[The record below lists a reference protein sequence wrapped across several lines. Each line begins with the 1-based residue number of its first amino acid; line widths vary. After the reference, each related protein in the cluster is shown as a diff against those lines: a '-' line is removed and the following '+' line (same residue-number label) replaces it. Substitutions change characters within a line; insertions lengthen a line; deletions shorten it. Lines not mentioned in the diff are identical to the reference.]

1 MAGKKKLTQDSY
13 IRSLPYS
20 ALRFMAM
27 HLDTDNRWKL
37 FATFV
42 PRKLTPGAEFQ
53 ERYST
58 LQIDMFEVRG
68 RHPGASP
75 TLLILN
81 DWATQNAQLKH
92 LLEVFQKAK
101 MYIVADYLLDQMDQ
115 KKIANVEEWYN
126 GNNPDSTVSSLGAN
140 LSSMKVTQD
149 INDDPKMTLY
159 NKPKLNDSDF
169 ASESMSSSGSEMATS
184 CAFTSKPSADCEAAN
199 YVVGKSLSNM
209 GDQLS
214 CQPACQFPTREE
226 SKHSSIGSPSLVGKN
241 DSQGLHP
248 SQVGKNDASLQQA
261 SQVCTEETPRQCFC
275 TSSREISYTMLQN
288 FTRNFAELDVSRGGN
303 MIGCGGFGVVF
314 IAESPHGCKAA
325 VKQLR
330 HPGDPLMEK
339 QFQTELEKL
348 SKFRHENIVSLLGY
362 SVDGSKKC
370 LVYDYMPNGSLEER
384 LCCFRKT
391 EPLPWKRRLEI
402 VTGTARGIVF
412 LNSQGEVHRDIKSAN
427 VLLDENFVPKVG
439 DFATVRTGPSGSS
452 TTAMETMQVIGTSA
466 YMAPEA
472 IRFDVSA
479 KLDSF
484 AFGVVLLEVL
494 TGLSPNDPRREEAD
508 LWSYVQETCDDNESI
523 KDLLDKS
530 AGDWNVNV
538 AIAVFVIA
546 QKCLHDKKKKRV
558 LVADILPDL
567 EQFIQTCCSD
577 TFV

>member
-1 MAGKKKLTQDSY
+1 MAGKKKLSQESY

-20 ALRFMAM
+20 ALRYMAM
-27 HLDTDNRWKL
+27 QLDIDSRWKIL
-37 FATFV
+37 ATFI
-42 PRKLTPGAEFQ
+42 PKRLSNRLSSGEFQ

-68 RHPGASP
+68 RQPGASP

-92 LLEVFQKAK
+92 LLEVFEKAK
-101 MYIVADYLLDQMDQ
+101 LTAVADYLLDQMDQ
-115 KKIANVEEWYN
+115 TKPAKVTDMSNR
-126 GNNPDSTVSSLGAN
+126 NNTDATLSSLSAN
-140 LSSMKVTQD
+140 MSGMEIIKNN
-149 INDDPKMTLY
+149 NDDPKNGLY
-159 NKPKLNDSDF
+159 KEKHISDDF
-169 ASESMSSSGSEMATS
+169 MSNSTDQLSSSGSERETS
-184 CAFTSKPSADCEAAN
+184 YEFTSKPSVDLEAGN
-199 YVVGKSLSNM
+199 YICNNAVSLKDN
-209 GDQLS
+209 
-214 CQPACQFPTREE
+214 
-226 SKHSSIGSPSLVGKN
+226 KHVCVPVCRSPSLKSTK
-241 DSQGLHP
+241 DIP
-248 SQVGKNDASLQQA
+248 K
-261 SQVCTEETPRQCFC
+261 PCFC
-275 TSSREISYTMLQN
+275 TSSREMSYAMLQN
-288 FTRNFAELDVSRGGN
+288 FTKNFAELDVAKGGK

-362 SVDGSKKC
+362 SIDGSKKC

-384 LCCFRKT
+384 LCCFRNT

-402 VTGTARGIVF
+402 VLGTACGVAF
-412 LNSQGEVHRDIKSAN
+412 LNSNGEVHRDIKSAN
-427 VLLDENFVPKVG
+427 VLLDENYVPKVG

-452 TTAMETMQVIGTSA
+452 TTAVETMQVIGTSA

-494 TGLSPNDPRREEAD
+494 TGLAPNDPRREEAD
-508 LWSYVQETCDDNESI
+508 LWSYVQESCDDNCDI
-523 KDLLDKS
+523 KDLLDQS
-530 AGDWNVNV
+530 AGDWNEDI
-538 AIAVFVIA
+538 AIALFIIA
-546 QKCLHDKKKKRV
+546 QKCLHDKKKKRA
-558 LVADILPDL
+558 LVGDILPDL
-567 EQFIQTCCSD
+567 QQFVQKCCHD